1 MNFRVSKETVQT
13 FLNKHWQNGNIFTI
27 LVGVFTFLL
36 FAEDFARYMSYLLVK
51 TAYKSV
57 YDYVSL
63 HYTTHTHLVFRLF
76 VGVTLLPVVAL
87 GAYFIYRLFRVL
99 QKGSLQQ
106 RAANFW
112 GVSRQESY
120 EKALLRQF
128 IITLVIFAF
137 FSAMYYVLKWLVP
150 QYFLFFR
157 LQLILSWFLII
168 ALIFQFYASAYVV
181 KDRLLPFAARFFTEP
196 LSAYNLAIF
205 RILMLKWLKN
215 HYNYRVYDTAYWAAM
230 PPEARV
236 DLPYMGWFIQHI
248 PISPEI
254 YLFMGKLGIILSTM
268 AMWGLF
274 TRPALLLNIPV
285 SIYVLGVPMFFGKL
299 AHQQMWVWFPAILAF
314 SRCADV
320 LSVDWLINK
329 YIRKKTPLQP
339 LTNAAYALPFK
350 FIWLHYGIIYF
361 YAGIVKISQC
371 GLDWA
376 LGKSM
381 INQIQ
386 LEWLQNYDM
395 IPAFRIDYYPVLAHA
410 GGLGVIIME
419 LFYPFLVL
427 SSLTRIISF
436 LAGLSFH
443 NTAAYF
449 MNIGFEDLQRT
460 YVSYINFAG
469 IFNWIKAKLPFPQFA
484 VEMPPQS
491 GKASRRFSDA
501 WQLPSF
507 KAVFY
512 IGTFLFGINFMCGLL
527 RIHSWPFS
535 SYPTYSRIVY
545 DYHWYVYYDSYDKD
559 KNALNLYELG
569 KKANHRMETYTPIED
584 RIFENYNAKDT
595 ATLRKNIGRLWEI
608 WIDNVPAL
616 KENTDSVVVY
626 LRKSPIAPEIKD
638 SITEEHLLA
647 KIINDK
653 IMLLPAVK

>member
-1 MNFRVSKETVQT
+1 MNIWARKETLRA
-13 FLNKHWQNGNIFTI
+13 FLLKHWQNGNILTFS
-27 LVGVFTFLL
+27 VGMFAFLL
-36 FAEDFARYMSYLLVK
+36 FAEDFARYFSYLLVK

-57 YDYVSL
+57 YDYISL
-63 HYTTHTHLVFRLF
+63 HYAGHAHLFFRLF
-76 VGVTLLPVVAL
+76 VGITLLPVGVLA
-87 GAYFIYRLFRVL
+87 AYCIYRLFRLL
-99 QKGSLQQ
+99 QRGSVQQ
-106 RAANFW
+106 KAAYFL
-112 GVSRQESY
+112 GISRQESY

-128 IITLVIFAF
+128 IITLIIFAF
-137 FSAMYYVLKWLVP
+137 FSGIYYLLQWLVP
-150 QYFLFFR
+150 DYFIFFR
-157 LQLILSWFLII
+157 LQLIISWFLII
-168 ALIFQFYASAYVV
+168 ALLFQFYASAYVV

-196 LSAYNLAIF
+196 LSVYNLAIF

-254 YLFMGKLGIILSTM
+254 YLYMGKLGIILSTM

-329 YIRKKTPLQP
+329 YIRKTKPLMP
-339 LTNAAYALPFK
+339 LANPAYGLPFK

-361 YAGIVKISQC
+361 YAGIIKISQC

-395 IPAFRIDYYPVLAHA
+395 LPAFRIDYYPMLAHA

-427 SSLTRIISF
+427 SSLTRIVSF
-436 LAGLSFH
+436 VAGLSFH
-443 NTAAYF
+443 NSAAYF

-460 YVSYINFAG
+460 YVSYIDFAG
-469 IFNWIKAKLPFPQFA
+469 IYNRVKTKLYALFH
-484 VEMPPQS
+484 
-491 GKASRRFSDA
+491 FSATHTYEKQHWTFSEA

-512 IGTFLFGINFMCGLL
+512 LGTVLFTINFMCGLL

-545 DYHWYVYYDSYDKD
+545 DYHWYVYYEAYDKK

-595 ATLRKNIGRLWEI
+595 ATLRKNIGKLWEI
-608 WIDNVPAL
+608 WIDNVAVL
-616 KENTDSVVVY
+616 KENADSIEVY
-626 LRKSPIAPEIKD
+626 LRKSPIAPETKD
-638 SITEEHLLA
+638 SILEEYPLA
-647 KIINDK
+647 KIVNRK
-653 IMLLPAVK
+653 VLLLSETN